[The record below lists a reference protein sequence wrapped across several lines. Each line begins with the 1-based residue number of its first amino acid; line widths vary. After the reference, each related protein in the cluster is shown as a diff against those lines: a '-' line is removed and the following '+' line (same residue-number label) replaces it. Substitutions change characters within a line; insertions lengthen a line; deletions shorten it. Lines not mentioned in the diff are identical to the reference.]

1 MTAREKDTR
10 TIFFE
15 SEEHEI
21 AVRLMHINLLLTR
34 ARRNELAHLSVT
46 PQQIGVMRF
55 LQKIQP
61 CTVTQLR
68 KAMGRSNSSLVAVLN
83 RLETRGLIKRQADSR
98 NRKTTLLSVT
108 DRGKKLYENAVELG
122 AFSSIIRTLPGED
135 LQRLKSYIEA
145 MITAAETFVDK
156 QSSAK
161 STV

>member
-1 MTAREKDTR
+1 
-10 TIFFE
+10 
-15 SEEHEI
+15 
-21 AVRLMHINLLLTR
+21 
-34 ARRNELAHLSVT
+34 
-46 PQQIGVMRF
+46 
-55 LQKIQP
+55 
-61 CTVTQLR
+61 
-68 KAMGRSNSSLVAVLN
+68 MGRSNSSLVAVLN

-145 MITAAETFVDK
+145 MITAAETFLDK